1 MDLTIFMILSQEL
14 AEEFKKQFTCLGHKK
29 LKNTLPL
36 QFPQKRKLQELMK
49 RRNYKKDILYITV
62 Y

>member
-36 QFPQKRKLQELMK
+36 QFP
-49 RRNYKKDILYITV
+49 
-62 Y
+62 